1 MKIYFLALA
10 TCIVVVVVLLVLL
23 RTRRLKEK
31 YAAVWLIL
39 AAGVCV
45 IGAFPGAVAS
55 IASFVGVATS
65 SNLLFASAL
74 AVLFGVCIQLS
85 VELSSNEEV
94 TRTLTEE
101 VALLRLDLDQ
111 LKHGH
116 EGRTSG
122 ADLPRSPAAT
132 ETTVTESDHDN

>member
-10 TCIVVVVVLLVLL
+10 TCVVVVLVLIVLL

-31 YAAVWLIL
+31 YAAVWLVL

-45 IGAFPGAVAS
+45 IGAFPGAVSS
-55 IASFVGVATS
+55 IASVVGVATS

-101 VALLRLDLDQ
+101 VALLRLDLDRLQ
-111 LKHGH
+111 HGH
-116 EGRTSG
+116 EGRTPN
-122 ADLPRSPAAT
+122 ADLLRSPTAT
-132 ETTVTESDHDN
+132 ETTANESDHDD

>member
-1 MKIYFLALA
+1 MKLYALALA
-10 TCIVVVVVLLVLL
+10 TCLVVVVFLLMLL

-39 AAGVCV
+39 AVAVCI
-45 IGAFPGAVAS
+45 IGAFPGTVAS

-65 SNLLFASAL
+65 SNLLFAAAI

-85 VELSSNEEV
+85 VELSSNEEE

-101 VALLRLDLDQ
+101 IAILRLDLDRLQ
-111 LKHGH
+111 GQRALSTTGQNKECG
-116 EGRTSG
+116 
-122 ADLPRSPAAT
+122 PAA
-132 ETTVTESDHDN
+132 EISNNSESDYVD